1 MPADVSGT
9 INIIAEVVGRGQ
21 ESPAAAGDI
30 LKGKNKRDE
39 RKNTLNILGMQFEI
53 GKLLK
58 IMGVA
63 GILSQSKL
71 MSGSIKAIFDLLG
84 ALMDTIIA
92 PLMPLLMK
100 GLTIFAGI
108 VNAAANMSIP
118 DSWSDLWQGLLDWFT
133 NLWETEGGLWGII
146 KATLEGAAGVSLLT
160 ALLATMTFGPK
171 TGWWVLSNTF
181 GKGVGF
187 TTAFLSS
194 IFGIGSKQSLPTRL
208 MNAGKTAGTFV
219 AQAFAS
225 STALAKRMFSKAA
238 LFTKSKISA
247 AMGLAGKVPYVS
259 KLGSKAWKAVLFTG
273 QAVGAAAGAAIAA
286 STGAARGGLGV
297 LRKVAT
303 SVAKVATGKIGL
315 LVILGALVVF
325 ASFSA
330 IAVLNYLCNQIIGKG
345 IADTIDGLFDLFK
358 RASGSLRGGG
368 FGIRGSSGMLEAEIT
383 DSGTMF
389 TDINRPSG
397 A

>member
-21 ESPAAAGDI
+21 ESPAAAGDV

-84 ALMDTIIA
+84 ALMDIVIA

-187 TTAFLSS
+187 TTSFLSS

-259 KLGSKAWKAVLFTG
+259 KLASKAWKAVLFTG
-273 QAVGAAAGAAIAA
+273 QAVGAAAGAAA
-286 STGAARGGLGV
+286 GAAGSALGV

-345 IADTIDGLFDLFK
+345 IADTLDGLFDLFK
-358 RASGSLRGGG
+358 RTSGMMRGGG
-368 FGIRGSSGMLEAEIT
+368 FTSMRGSSAMLDVEVT
-383 DSGTMF
+383 SSGTTIF

-397 A
+397 V

>member
-21 ESPAAAGDI
+21 ESPAAAGDV

-84 ALMDTIIA
+84 ALMDIVIA

-259 KLGSKAWKAVLFTG
+259 KLASKAWKAVLFTG
-273 QAVGAAAGAAIAA
+273 QAVGAAAGAAA
-286 STGAARGGLGV
+286 GAAGSALGV

-345 IADTIDGLFDLFK
+345 IADTLDGLFDLFK
-358 RASGSLRGGG
+358 RTSGMMRGGG
-368 FGIRGSSGMLEAEIT
+368 FTSMRGSSAMLDVEVT
-383 DSGTMF
+383 SSGTTIF

-397 A
+397 V

>member
-21 ESPAAAGDI
+21 ESPAAAGDV

-84 ALMDTIIA
+84 ALMDIVIA

-171 TGWWVLSNTF
+171 AGWWVLSNTF

-187 TTAFLSS
+187 TTSFLSS
-194 IFGIGSKQSLPTRL
+194 IFGIGSKQSLPARIL
-208 MNAGKTAGTFV
+208 DAGKKSGSLV
-219 AQAFAS
+219 LEAFAS
-225 STALAKRMFSKAA
+225 SKTLVKRMFSRAA

-259 KLGSKAWKAVLFTG
+259 KLASKAWKAVLFTG
-273 QAVGAAAGAAIAA
+273 QAVGAAAGAAA
-286 STGAARGGLGV
+286 GAAGSALGV

-345 IADTIDGLFDLFK
+345 IADTLDGLFDLFK
-358 RASGSLRGGG
+358 RTSGMMRGGG
-368 FGIRGSSGMLEAEIT
+368 FTSMRGSSAMLDVEVT
-383 DSGTMF
+383 SSGTTIF

-397 A
+397 V

>member
-21 ESPAAAGDI
+21 ESPAAAGDV

-84 ALMDTIIA
+84 ALMDIVIA

-194 IFGIGSKQSLPTRL
+194 IFGIGSKQSSS
-208 MNAGKTAGTFV
+208 KTLV
-219 AQAFAS
+219 
-225 STALAKRMFSKAA
+225 KRMFSRAA

-259 KLGSKAWKAVLFTG
+259 KLASKAWKAVLFTG
-273 QAVGAAAGAAIAA
+273 QAVGAAAGAAA
-286 STGAARGGLGV
+286 GAAGSALGV

-345 IADTIDGLFDLFK
+345 IADTLDGLFDLFK
-358 RASGSLRGGG
+358 RTSGMMRGGG
-368 FGIRGSSGMLEAEIT
+368 FTSMRGSSAMLDVEVT
-383 DSGTMF
+383 SSGTTIF

-397 A
+397 V